1 MYDLSKKI
9 LHAFLILFFCGVFCL
24 PSFAAKKNKVI
35 YKQSDIIKQQV
46 NVYSPSAYKQGNIV
60 QSGLGIKGD
69 VIELVVD
76 YSGSM
81 EQWIKIAVST
91 LKSILPKISPE
102 TNVGL
107 RVFGQHTGQP
117 FVSVIFNGCQ
127 ATSQVVRPAV
137 KNTAN
142 VISGLN
148 KTKIGYAT
156 PLTYALKR
164 TVYGDFAGISH
175 NTKKKIVLVTDGG
188 ESCNED
194 PCAFIRSIAAQRKDI
209 IVDVIMVNG
218 SNNLRCLSNA
228 TGGKYYNINNASEFG
243 TAMGVSFETLPDDAF
258 KSSPSDNN
266 TSNQGVGDGYHYEYV
281 P

>member
-1 MYDLSKKI
+1 MRIRKGLSI
-9 LHAFLILFFCGVFCL
+9 SFLLVLLLFGSVF
-24 PSFAAKKNKVI
+24 PAYAKKKNAVI
-35 YKQSDIIKQQV
+35 YKQGDLLQQQL
-46 NVYSPSAYKQGNIV
+46 NVYSPNQYQSGNLV

-81 EQWIKIAVST
+81 DSWIKLAVKT
-91 LKSILPKISPE
+91 LRNILPKISPD

-107 RVFGQHTGQP
+107 RVFGQDTGQP
-117 FVSVIFNGCQ
+117 FISVMFNGCK
-127 ATSQVVRPAV
+127 ASSQIVRPAPNN
-137 KNTAN
+137 KAS

-148 KTKIGYAT
+148 RTKIGYAT

-218 SNNLRCLSNA
+218 SNSLRCLSDS
-228 TGGKYYNINNASEFG
+228 TGGRYYNINNASQFG
-243 TAMGVSFETLPDDAF
+243 TAMGVSFETLPEEAF
-258 KSSPSDNN
+258 PVPIDNTSPSQSSD
-266 TSNQGVGDGYHYEYV
+266 DGYHYEYV
-281 P
+281 K

>member
-1 MYDLSKKI
+1 MTKLSKKI
-9 LHAFLILFFCGVFCL
+9 YSAFLILFISGIFSIPV
-24 PSFAAKKNKVI
+24 FAAKKNTVI

-46 NVYSPSAYKQGNIV
+46 NVYSPSAYTQGNVV

-81 EQWIKIAVST
+81 EQWIKVAVST
-91 LKSILPKISPE
+91 LKTILPKISPE

-117 FVSVIFNGCQ
+117 FISTIFTGCQ
-127 ATSQVVRPAV
+127 ATSQIVRPAS

-142 VISGLN
+142 VINGLN

-209 IVDVIMVNG
+209 IVDVIIVNG

-243 TAMGVSFETLPDDAF
+243 TAMGVSFETLPEDAF
-258 KSSPSDNN
+258 KSSPSNN
-266 TSNQGVGDGYHYEYV
+266 KSPAHGVGDGIHYEYV